1 MNPHFGVPLLPCNAY
16 FCVKFQNICK
26 QGKLIT
32 ISTYRVSTTYCLKL
46 VHKIHINHFGRID
59 VCQFWVHNVDSTS
72 IIFEYTSN
80 ICLPMPDIYRVS
92 PSYCLKWVLECY
104 QIRFQLS
111 QHHYHCIWP
120 MADYPIL
127 SAIISS
133 RNKYEVIVYHTM
145 VHNSILGQM
154 LLLQTKVNLTWILR
168 TLRVPAWTALLNVQC
183 TWGLPWCCSMMLSCC
198 VGNIWVKHG
207 EKLKSRSRT
216 LWEHLCL
223 NCLLHRLPLKHS
235 NWIWSSGHIQWIL
248 FTHERYL
255 FFLGSH
261 DITRYFRFWYDYHMI
276 LAIFPIW

>member
-1 MNPHFGVPLLPCNAY
+1 M
-16 FCVKFQNICK
+16 CVNS
-26 QGKLIT
+26 G
-32 ISTYRVSTTYCLKL
+32 
-46 VHKIHINHFGRID
+46 
-59 VCQFWVHNVDSTS
+59 STS

-80 ICLPMPDIYRVS
+80 ICLPMPDIYRFS

-104 QIRFQLS
+104 RIRFQLS

-133 RNKYEVIVYHTM
+133 RNRYEVIVYHTM
-145 VHNSILGQM
+145 VHNSISGQM

-183 TWGLPWCCSMMLSCC
+183 TWGLPWCCSVMLSCC

-223 NCLLHRLPLKHS
+223 NCLLHRLHLEHS
-235 NWIWSSGHIQWIL
+235 NWIWSSGHIVLVLVLTSGTRISWHSKSIV
-248 FTHERYL
+248 Y
-255 FFLGSH
+255 GSGAEH
-261 DITRYFRFWYDYHMI
+261 LKSHT
-276 LAIFPIW
+276 LESS